1 MILLAAETTSTAG
14 PVGLF
19 LILGLLVATVL
30 LIRSMNGR
38 LRKLPPSFEPPA
50 DSSTTSVPLTA
61 ERPAAE
67 PPVDR
72 PSTLPDQDSGDR
84 PPAP

>member
-50 DSSTTSVPLTA
+50 DPTTPLP
-61 ERPAAE
+61 E
-67 PPVDR
+67 
-72 PSTLPDQDSGDR
+72 QGSGDR
-84 PPAP
+84 PPAT